1 MAMPCFSKL
10 LFPAS
15 LYEPRVQLKLFF
27 QVHVDNLLAQIFF
40 KDIPSYWRAL
50 FYYKSLSIKYTY
62 VHISYIPYILG

>member
-27 QVHVDNLLAQIFF
+27 QVHVDNLLA
-40 KDIPSYWRAL
+40 
-50 FYYKSLSIKYTY
+50 
-62 VHISYIPYILG
+62 